1 MRSLWE
7 KEGTFTTFQTLDRD
21 ISTEAVVIGAGLC
34 GILTAYFLQKQGIET
49 VVLEANTVGS
59 GQTHLTTAKITWQH
73 GPIYQELLQANRPAQ
88 AHLYAEA
95 GIQAIEDYEALVQEL
110 SISCHFERLP
120 SYLYSKSPSGKQTLE
135 REYTAYRQLS
145 LPSSLYTNGEYT
157 ALCLSGQA
165 QFHPLH
171 LLDAVAKS
179 LTVYEH
185 TTVLKVHQ
193 HEVFTDKHTVRA
205 DYIIFAC
212 HYPFL
217 IIPGFYFLKMHQ
229 ERSYA
234 ISLTC
239 PQLQDKLPP
248 GMFYG
253 LDTDTPSIR
262 AFKDT
267 VILGGGGHRTGK
279 GPNGCPYQELEALAG
294 QYFPESSVTDKWSA
308 QDCITLDRL
317 PLIGQYSVF
326 RPYWYV
332 ATGFGKWG
340 MTTSMTAARLLTD
353 LILKRPTPYAA
364 LYSPGRALNRTA
376 VHNLFTEL
384 RTSTTSLLTPGKR
397 CSHMGC
403 SLHYNHVENTYDCPC
418 HGSRFET
425 DGTLLDGPARKSRTS
440 GTD

>member
-1 MRSLWE
+1 MQSLWD
-7 KEGTFTTFQTLDRD
+7 KQGTFTTFQTLNRD
-21 ISTEAVVIGAGLC
+21 ISTEAVVIGGGLC

-73 GPIYQELLQANRPAQ
+73 GPIYQELLLGNRPTH

-95 GIQAIEDYEALVQEL
+95 GMQAIEDYEELIREL
-110 SISCHFERLP
+110 SIPCHFERLP
-120 SYLYSKSPSGKQTLE
+120 SYLYSKSPSGRQTLE
-135 REYTAYRQLS
+135 REHLAYKQLS
-145 LPSSLYTNGEYT
+145 IHSSLYSKGEYT

-171 LLDAVAKS
+171 FLDAVARN

-185 TTVLKVHQ
+185 TKVLKVHQ

-217 IIPGFYFLKMHQ
+217 IVPGFYFLKMHQ

-234 ISLTC
+234 VALSCST
-239 PQLQDKLPP
+239 LQDKLPP

-253 LDTDTPSIR
+253 LDADTPSIR
-262 AFKDT
+262 TFKDT

-279 GPNGCPYQELEALAG
+279 GPTGCPYETLKKLAG
-294 QYFPESSVTDKWSA
+294 QYFPESPVTAKWSA

-340 MTTSMTAARLLTD
+340 MTTSMTAARLLTN
-353 LILKRPTPYAA
+353 LICKRPTPYAA
-364 LYSPGRALNRTA
+364 LYAPGRALNRTA
-376 VHNLFTEL
+376 VRNLFTEL
-384 RTSTTSLLTPGKR
+384 GSNTASLLTPGKR
-397 CSHMGC
+397 CTHMGC
-403 SLHYNHVENTYDCPC
+403 CLEYNPVENTYDCPC
-418 HGSRFET
+418 HGSRFDT
-425 DGTLLDGPARKSRTS
+425 AGTLLDGPARKNRHP
-440 GTD
+440 